1 MDVATTEPAGK
12 AKKKK
17 KKKKEKEKK
26 LHGDEANGQY
36 NAKWLLSLVYVSKP
50 LITKVTAVEPSFRT
64 DCFSFLSLSFFFFC
78 RRELDVLPNQDRS
91 PAPGKPTVDVFL

>member
-1 MDVATTEPAGK
+1 MLLQLSLQ
-12 AKKKK
+12 AKLKKK

-50 LITKVTAVEPSFRT
+50 LITKVTAIEPSFRT
-64 DCFSFLSLSFFFFC
+64 DCFSFLSLSFFFFVEGNWTFFPIRIAHQ
-78 RRELDVLPNQDRS
+78 RRENQ
-91 PAPGKPTVDVFL
+91 L